1 MLVPYGKVIGQFHL
15 VYHIHHGGENLRQNG
30 KHERCRKR
38 LPFMPTSSNRICLR
52 RHELFLD
59 RRRKPRA
66 TIQYTSEN
74 NLCFTGPGNG
84 ASFCKVCKCGPSFS
98 ARVPCHDENNFGP
111 SVAGRSENADGFRR
125 FSRKFP
131 FLHFVQSLHKG
142 GKHFRQ
148 NGGYESHIART
159 LPVPASPN
167 LGLPPAT
174 RKLCGKRTSRPRK
187 SDRLIDWQRRNFS
200 FCAFGTHSTNQ
211 HGIRCGQMT
220 DEEKLKIVRNMNK
233 AVFENW

>member
-1 MLVPYGKVIGQFHL
+1 MLVLHEKIIRQFHL
-15 VYHIHHGGENLRQNG
+15 VYHIHHGGENRRQNG
-30 KHERCRKR
+30 SMNVVASGCHLCRHHQTGFASAGVNCFLTGVEYQGRRFK
-38 LPFMPTSSNRICLR
+38 TLR
-52 RHELFLD
+52 EKSFPGRTGKW
-59 RRRKPRA
+59 RR
-66 TIQYTSEN
+66 
-74 NLCFTGPGNG
+74 
-84 ASFCKVCKCGPSFS
+84 FCKVCKCGPPFS
-98 ARVPCHDENNFGP
+98 VRVPVKMKIISDHRLPVGAKRQRIWEFLQRI
-111 SVAGRSENADGFRR
+111 S
-125 FSRKFP
+125 

-200 FCAFGTHSTNQ
+200 FCAFGTPLADQ
-211 HGIRCGQMT
+211 LGIRCGQMT
-220 DEEKLKIVRNMNK
+220 NEMKLKIVRNMNK